1 MRLFSCLQI
10 ACGCHACC
18 YNIVLTFGEEKI
30 MRTSLRQVGNSRG
43 IIIPAALLAACEMG
57 DEVDIRLE
65 GKSLVIASV
74 KLPRTGW
81 FAAYQA
87 EADSEPLAALPV
99 DEGCEEWVW

>member
-1 MRLFSCLQI
+1 
-10 ACGCHACC
+10 
-18 YNIVLTFGEEKI
+18 

-74 KLPRTGW
+74 KLPRANW

-87 EADSEPLAALPV
+87 GADSEPLAALPV

>member
-1 MRLFSCLQI
+1 
-10 ACGCHACC
+10 
-18 YNIVLTFGEEKI
+18 
-30 MRTSLRQVGNSRG
+30 MRTNLRQVGNSRG

-74 KLPRTGW
+74 KSPRTNW

-87 EADSEPLAALPV
+87 EADVEPLAALPV
-99 DEGCEEWVW
+99 DEGGEEWVW

>member
-1 MRLFSCLQI
+1 
-10 ACGCHACC
+10 
-18 YNIVLTFGEEKI
+18 

-57 DEVDIRLE
+57 DEVDIRVE

-74 KLPRTGW
+74 KSPRKNW

-87 EADSEPLAALPV
+87 EADVEPLAALPV
-99 DEGCEEWVW
+99 DEGGEEWVW